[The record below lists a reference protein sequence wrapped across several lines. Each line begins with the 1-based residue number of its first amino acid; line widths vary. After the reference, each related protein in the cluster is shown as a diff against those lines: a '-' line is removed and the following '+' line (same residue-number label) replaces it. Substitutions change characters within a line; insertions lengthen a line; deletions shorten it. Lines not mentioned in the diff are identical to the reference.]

1 MGAAHSPG
9 LNYTAKAMDI
19 GVYPAFFLV
28 CCASD
33 ITTRCPFHRTTLP
46 VLVASRHSRESG
58 HPGDEGPGYCSW
70 LLGMT
75 FYWRRTYETD
85 I

>member
-1 MGAAHSPG
+1 MWSPQAERPRIGLERPVGAAHSPG

-33 ITTRCPFHRTTLP
+33 ITTR
-46 VLVASRHSRESG
+46 
-58 HPGDEGPGYCSW
+58 
-70 LLGMT
+70 
-75 FYWRRTYETD
+75 
-85 I
+85 